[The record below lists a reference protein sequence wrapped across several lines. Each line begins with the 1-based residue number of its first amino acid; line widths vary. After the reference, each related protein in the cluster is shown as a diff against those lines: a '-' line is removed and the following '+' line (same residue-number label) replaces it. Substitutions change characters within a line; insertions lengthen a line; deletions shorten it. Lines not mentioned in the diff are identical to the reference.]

1 MMIVMLTYY
10 NIARGGDIMEGL
22 QELKEAYLAMGVG
35 GLSFIV
41 LLSVLWFLLKSVKPT
56 LEQIRQDGAVTQSV
70 IQNNTRAIEEMS
82 KSNQNVA
89 MALTIL
95 DKSMSNV
102 HSDIKEIKEANDRI
116 EHTLLV
122 LETKIK

>member
-1 MMIVMLTYY
+1 MTQELM
-10 NIARGGDIMEGL
+10 
-22 QELKEAYLAMGVG
+22 ELKELYLALGVG

-41 LLSVLWFLLKSVKPT
+41 LIVIVLYLLRVILPI
-56 LEQIRQDGAVTQSV
+56 LNQIKQDGAVTQSV
-70 IQNNTRAIEEMS
+70 IQNNTKAIEEMS

-102 HSDIKEIKEANDRI
+102 HCDVQKVMETNEDIEKRLIVIQQNVCKGGM
-116 EHTLLV
+116 L
-122 LETKIK
+122 

>member
-1 MMIVMLTYY
+1 
-10 NIARGGDIMEGL
+10 MEGL

-122 LETKIK
+122 LGTKIK